1 MAKSTIYSRGYLM
14 TTLEQQIE
22 QKKDELKR
30 LQEKKH
36 NIETSEKV
44 VIGGMML
51 SMARKNPQMAQN
63 VLNWIATEVNRDTDK
78 KRLENVISELKKVV
92 EAQES
97 NLRID
102 QTQQGNQ
109 QAYHSSN
116 H

>member
-1 MAKSTIYSRGYLM
+1 MA
-14 TTLEQQIE
+14 TLEQQIA
-22 QKKDELKR
+22 QKQDELNR
-30 LQEKKH
+30 LKEKAKTLE
-36 NIETSEKV
+36 NGQKIV
-44 VIGGMML
+44 LGGMVL
-51 SMARKNPQMAQN
+51 SVARKDKNFANQLLAMMK
-63 VLNWIATEVNRDTDK
+63 TEINRDTDK